1 MSSHSKKPSRR
12 ALLAGAPALARSRP
26 GPRHRDQRACDC
38 RGEGGRRSSV
48 RPHRIASSPDADAVM
63 VAIFI
68 GGIKVL
74 RPTRSRRAPFPGSP
88 RLRVGR
94 DKTHVREPAKKKPR
108 RSGAKVVYRERS
120 QSTLPPRPCARRVV
134 ATRAGGARPRRI
146 MKVA

>member
-1 MSSHSKKPSRR
+1 
-12 ALLAGAPALARSRP
+12 
-26 GPRHRDQRACDC
+26 
-38 RGEGGRRSSV
+38 
-48 RPHRIASSPDADAVM
+48 VM

-74 RPTRSRRAPFPGSP
+74 GPGRVPFPGST

-134 ATRAGGARPRRI
+134 ATRAGAPARRI